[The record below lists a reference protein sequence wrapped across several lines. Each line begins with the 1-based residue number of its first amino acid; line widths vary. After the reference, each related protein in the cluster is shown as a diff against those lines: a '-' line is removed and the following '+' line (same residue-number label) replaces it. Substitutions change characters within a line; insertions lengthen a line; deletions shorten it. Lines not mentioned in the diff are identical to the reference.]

1 MKGLSPVMASE
12 RRRGVA
18 VLYVTAVV
26 LVMVGAMIGAGA
38 VFLAAW
44 QSGGDA
50 GLDCLLRTW
59 PEGATQDQLV
69 AAEYAIA
76 PSRLTCDWQEGA
88 NGALI
93 SQVYRLNPGTDAV
106 SLLLVVA
113 GIVLAA
119 LATWR
124 FVRR

>member
-1 MKGLSPVMASE
+1 MNRPTPVTPSD
-12 RRRGVA
+12 RRRGIAALGVA
-18 VLYVTAVV
+18 AVV
-26 LVMVGAMIGAGA
+26 LMMVGAMVGAGV

-50 GLDCLLRTW
+50 ALDCLLRPW
-59 PEGATQDQLV
+59 PEGATQDQLI
-69 AAEYAIA
+69 AAGYAIA

-88 NGALI
+88 NGAVI
-93 SQVYRLNPGTDAV
+93 SQVYRLSPGTDAV

-113 GIVLAA
+113 GIGLAA

>member
-1 MKGLSPVMASE
+1 MPSE

-18 VLYVTAVV
+18 ALGVTAVV
-26 LVMVGAMIGAGA
+26 LLTVGAMIGAGA

-50 GLDCLLRTW
+50 ALDCLLRPW
-59 PEGATQDQLV
+59 PEGVTQDQLS

-88 NGALI
+88 NGAVI
-93 SQVYRLNPGTDAV
+93 SQVHRLSPGTDAV

-113 GIVLAA
+113 GIVPAA